1 MERTMIELIKKAVL
15 TGIGVA
21 SLTKE
26 KMEEISKEFIKKG
39 KLSEEEG
46 ENLVADML
54 KRAEESRKSLEKQTE
69 KIVDTTLGKMQLV
82 RASDISELKT
92 EIEGLRKEVESLK
105 NNCNKEDAN

>member
-1 MERTMIELIKKAVL
+1 MIELIKKAVL

-26 KMEEISKEFIKKG
+26 KMEEISKEFVEKG

-46 ENLVADML
+46 EKLVADML
-54 KRAEESRKSLEKQTE
+54 KRAEDSRKSLEKQTE

-92 EIEGLRKEVESLK
+92 EIEGLRKDVESLK
-105 NNCNKEDAN
+105 NNCNKEGTN

>member
-1 MERTMIELIKKAVL
+1 MIDLIKKAVL

-26 KMEEISKEFIKKG
+26 KMEEISKEFVEKG

-46 ENLVADML
+46 EKLVADML
-54 KRAEESRKSLEKQTE
+54 KRAEDSRKSLEKQTE

-82 RASDISELKT
+82 RASDISELKA
-92 EIEGLRKEVESLK
+92 EMKELRKEMELLK
-105 NNCNKEDAN
+105 NSLNKESTDN